1 MRGRLA
7 ILPVA
12 ARCLTPELSSEQ
24 VLGGPDARDAHAGRQ
39 TDPMPYDVIVVGAGP
54 AGASA
59 AYAAARAGAQ
69 ALVLD
74 RATFPRYKTCGGG
87 LIGPTLAALPA
98 GFQVPVRTEVHR
110 ATLTLDGGR
119 WADRRSERR
128 LLRLVDR
135 ASFDQAL
142 LRSAQE
148 AGAESREGVTVTG
161 VDQDDDLVTLQTSA
175 GPLRA
180 RYVIGAD
187 GSASRVARHVGVTTD
202 AVDLGMEVELET
214 GDQAHRW
221 EGRVHLDWGAEPGTY
236 AWVFPKGDTLT
247 VGVIQ
252 ARGHAESTRAY
263 LRKFITDMGLS
274 GLREI
279 HSSGHLTRC
288 RSVDSPLSRGRV
300 LVAGD
305 AAGLLEP
312 WTREGISYAVRSGRL
327 AGESVAADGSDDA
340 ATVRST
346 YDAGIASTLARE
358 MAAGRIALRAFERS
372 PGLMHHIVARTE
384 RGWREFARL
393 TGGDAT
399 LADALEHR
407 SVRWGLRAVGR

>member
-1 MRGRLA
+1 MVGPVPGRPA
-7 ILPVA
+7 DGVRPGA
-12 ARCLTPELSSEQ
+12 AR
-24 VLGGPDARDAHAGRQ
+24 Q
-39 TDPMPYDVIVVGAGP
+39 TGPMPYDVIVVGAGP
-54 AGASA
+54 AGSSA
-59 AYAAARAGAQ
+59 AHAAARAGAQ
-69 ALVLD
+69 VLVVD

-87 LIGPTLAALPA
+87 LIGHTLDALPY
-98 GFQVPVRTEVHR
+98 GFQVPARAEIHR

-119 WADRRSERR
+119 WADRHSDRR

-142 LRSAQE
+142 LRAAQE
-148 AGAESREGVTVTG
+148 AGAQSREGLTVTG
-161 VDQDDDLVTLQTSA
+161 VDQDDDLVTLQTSE

-202 AVDLGMEVELET
+202 AVDLGMEVELEV
-214 GDQAHRW
+214 GDQAQRW
-221 EGRVHLDWGAEPGTY
+221 EGRVHLDWGADPGTY
-236 AWVFPKGDTLT
+236 AWVFPKGDSLT

-252 ARGHAESTRAY
+252 SRGHAQATRAY
-263 LRKFITDMGLS
+263 LGKFVARMGMG

-279 HSSGHLTRC
+279 HSSGHLTRS
-288 RSVDSPLSRGRV
+288 RSVGSPLSRGRV

-327 AGESVAADGSDDA
+327 AGESVATGGSGDA
-340 ATVRST
+340 EPDVVRSA
-346 YDAGIASTLARE
+346 YDSGIAGTLARE

-372 PGLMHHIVARTE
+372 PGLMHHVVARTD

-399 LADALEHR
+399 LADALDHR

>member
-1 MRGRLA
+1 
-7 ILPVA
+7 
-12 ARCLTPELSSEQ
+12 
-24 VLGGPDARDAHAGRQ
+24 
-39 TDPMPYDVIVVGAGP
+39 MPYDVIVVGAGP
-54 AGASA
+54 AGSSA
-59 AYAAARAGAQ
+59 AHAAARAGAQ
-69 ALVLD
+69 VLLVD

-87 LIGPTLAALPA
+87 LIGPTLAALPEE
-98 GFQVPVRTEVHR
+98 FQVPARAEIHR

-119 WADRRSERR
+119 WADRRSDRR

-142 LRSAQE
+142 LRCAQD
-148 AGAESREGVTVTG
+148 AGAQFRDGVTVTG
-161 VDQDDDLVTLQTSA
+161 VGQDDDLVTLQTSD
-175 GPLRA
+175 GTMSA

-202 AVDLGMEVELET
+202 AVDLGLEVELEI

-221 EGRVHLDWGAEPGTY
+221 DGRVHLDWGADPGTY
-236 AWVFPKGDTLT
+236 AWVFPKGDSLT

-252 ARGHAESTRAY
+252 SRGHAAATRAY
-263 LRKFITDMGLS
+263 LAKFVAEMGLS

-288 RSVDSPLSRGRV
+288 RSVGSPLSRGRV

-327 AGESVAADGSDDA
+327 AGESVASGGSGDTADA
-340 ATVRST
+340 EVATVRSA
-346 YDAGIASTLARE
+346 YDAGIAGTLARE

-372 PGLMHHIVARTE
+372 PALMHHIVARTG